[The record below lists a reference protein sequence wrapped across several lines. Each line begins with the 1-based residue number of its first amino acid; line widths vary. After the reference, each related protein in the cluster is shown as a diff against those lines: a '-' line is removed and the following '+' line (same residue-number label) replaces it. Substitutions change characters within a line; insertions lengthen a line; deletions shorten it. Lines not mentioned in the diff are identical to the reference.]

1 VVTTPNSPLY
11 QAPLLVGRERELGA
25 LRQHLDAALSGH
37 GSLVLIGGEAGIG
50 KTALADVV
58 CRQAT
63 EQGAL
68 VLVGRCYDLMETPPY
83 GPWVEVLDHL
93 RALPDRSP
101 TLRVVAV
108 PSFTRSLSQKA
119 LFAQMRGFLA
129 AIARERPLIVLLDDL
144 HWADGASLDLLRF
157 IARQVAASP
166 ILLVV
171 TYRGDEIARG
181 HRLYDLL
188 PALIRET
195 QAERIDLHPLGD
207 DDVRALIDQTYHLPT
222 EETHRL
228 AAYLQQRAE
237 GNPFFL
243 GELLRTLQEIT
254 LVRTA
259 AYGWTLGALEQI
271 RVPTL
276 LRQVIDARL
285 ARLGAEAEDILAV
298 AAIIGQVV
306 PLALW
311 AQVGATSEAALLPL
325 IQRGIESRVFDAT
338 ADGLAVHFAHALI
351 REALYESVLP
361 PQRRVWHR
369 ELGEALLAQRGAP
382 DPDAVAYH
390 FSQAGDARAA
400 QWLMRAGERAQ
411 RAFAWKTATMRF
423 EAALALLTGD
433 DTARNERGW
442 LLFRLALLRRFE
454 DPAGGAAYLE
464 DAERMG
470 SATADMAL
478 VAYAHF
484 YRGMVRRM
492 AGHFQQGTAT
502 TEEGIALLDALSPED
517 RARLA
522 ALDTTSD
529 PLDAQNGRGD
539 LTLALGV
546 IGPYARAQALGERII
561 GLPSAQTVGSRG
573 DAWYGL
579 GFAYAA
585 LGQPEAARR
594 AFARAREIFRAD
606 DHRSMVMTTLFDELV
621 LVILPYQADRPDER
635 QRVEAE
641 LWESFAG
648 LDMVFDRR
656 AARTAGVVSLVLEG
670 SWSEVFAIVEQSGL
684 QMLRLLS
691 ATLLAPLARNHGDA
705 DLAWTLVH
713 SGLPDGPAT
722 APDDSVGYIVPL
734 RALAVALALDAGD
747 CEAARRWLEALDRW
761 LAWSGGVLGQ
771 ADAHLGWAAYH
782 RAMGDTAQARERA
795 TQALDAAGAPRQPLV
810 LIAAHRLLGELDVAA
825 GRLTD
830 AERHFDAALTLADA
844 CDARY
849 ERALT
854 LLALADL
861 RRASGDIPAARTL
874 LDSVRALCTPMRAAP
889 ALAQAD
895 ALAARLERVK
905 SSGAPHP
912 AGLTAREVEVLRL
925 VAAGLSNVK
934 VAERLSL
941 SPRTVN
947 AHLTTIYT
955 KLGVASRGAAIRF
968 ALDHDLR

>member
-1 VVTTPNSPLY
+1 MTTPNSPLFH
-11 QAPLLVGRERELGA
+11 APLLVGRERELSV

-37 GSLVLIGGEAGIG
+37 GRLVLIGGEAGIG
-50 KTALADVV
+50 KTALADVA
-58 CRQAT
+58 CREAV

-68 VLVGRCYDLMETPPY
+68 VLVGRCYDLTETPPY
-83 GPWVEVLDHL
+83 GPWVEMLDHL
-93 RALPDRSP
+93 HALPDRSP
-101 TLRVVAV
+101 TLRAVAV
-108 PSFTRSLSQKA
+108 PSITRSLSQEA

-129 AIARERPLIVLLDDL
+129 AIARERPLVVLLDDL

-157 IARQVAASP
+157 IARQIPASP
-166 ILLVV
+166 ILLLV
-171 TYRGDEIARG
+171 TYRSDEISRG
-181 HRLYDLL
+181 HPLYGLL
-188 PALIRET
+188 PALVRET
-195 QAERIDLHPLGD
+195 QAGRIDLHPLAD

-222 EETHRL
+222 GETDRL
-228 AAYLQQRAE
+228 AVYLQKRAE

-243 GELLRTLQEIT
+243 GELLRTLQETT

-259 AYGWTLGALEQI
+259 ARGWMLGALEQI

-285 ARLGAEAEDILAV
+285 ARLGAEAEDLLAV

-311 AQVGATSEAALLPL
+311 AKVGATSEAALLPL
-325 IQRGIESRVFDAT
+325 IERGIQARVFDAT
-338 ADGLAVHFAHALI
+338 ADGMAVHFAHALI
-351 REALYESVLP
+351 REALYESVSP

-369 ELGEALLAQRGAP
+369 AIGEALCAESGAP
-382 DPDAVAYH
+382 DLDTVAYH

-400 QWLMRAGERAQ
+400 TWLMRAGERAQ

-442 LLFRLALLRRFE
+442 LLFRLAMLRRFE
-454 DPAGGAAYLE
+454 DPAGGAADLE

-478 VAYAHF
+478 VAYARF
-484 YRGMVRRM
+484 YRGMLRRM

-502 TEEGIALLDALSPED
+502 TEAGVARLDALSPED

-539 LTLALGV
+539 LTLALGET
-546 IGPYARAQALGERII
+546 GPYARARALGERII
-561 GLPSAQTVGSRG
+561 SLPPAQTFGSRG
-573 DAWYGL
+573 DAYYGL
-579 GFAYAA
+579 GYTYAA
-585 LGQPEAARR
+585 LGQPEGARQ
-594 AFARAREIFRAD
+594 AFALAREIFRAD

-621 LVILPYQADRPDER
+621 LVILLYQADRPDER

-641 LWESFAG
+641 LWESFAA
-648 LDMVFDRR
+648 LDTVFDRR
-656 AARTAGVVSLVLEG
+656 SARTARVVSLVLEG
-670 SWSEVFAIVEQSGL
+670 AWAEVFAIVEQSGL
-684 QMLRLLS
+684 QMMRLLS
-691 ATLLAPLARNHGDA
+691 ATLLAPLARHQGNA
-705 DLAWTLVH
+705 ALAWTLVRA
-713 SGLPDGPAT
+713 GLPAGPET
-722 APDDSVGYIVPL
+722 APGDSAGYIVPL

-747 CEAARRWLEALDRW
+747 RDAARQWLESLDRW

-795 TQALDAAGAPRQPLV
+795 TRAFIAAGAPRQPLV
-810 LIAAHRLLGELDVAA
+810 LLAAHRLLGELDVAA
-825 GRLTD
+825 GRLSD
-830 AERHFDAALTLADA
+830 AAGQFDAALTLADA
-844 CDARY
+844 CSARY

-854 LLALADL
+854 LLALAGL
-861 RRASGDIPAARTL
+861 RRATGDIPAARTL
-874 LDSVRALCTPMRAAP
+874 LDSVRALCTPMGAAP
-889 ALAQAD
+889 VLAQAD
-895 ALAARLERVK
+895 ALATRLERVK

-925 VAAGLSNVK
+925 VAEGLSNAQ
-934 VAERLSL
+934 VAERLGL

-947 AHLTTIYT
+947 AHLTTIYG
-955 KLGVASRGAAIRF
+955 KLGVTTRGAAIRF